1 MDSLHQRLL
10 KAFDYL
16 RDNGIL
22 HTQTQFAEA
31 IGKTQQSLNA
41 AFKDAPKRCTLG
53 LMKAIADAFPD
64 VLNRDYLLTG
74 EGDVAAPDKSLK
86 PHFEAKASAGF
97 MDGMSEGEMSPEMR
111 AMAIPLLNYDFSIDA
126 SGDSMMPRIESGD
139 MLLCH
144 RCDDRLN
151 PPVGKICVIDS
162 IDGAAVKVVAGV
174 NEESV
179 TLHSLNP
186 KYDDYTVEL
195 TSINGIAEV
204 VGLVRKF

>member
-1 MDSLHQRLL
+1 MKSLHHRLL
-10 KAFDYL
+10 KAFEYL
-16 RDNGIL
+16 KDMGVL
-22 HTQTQFAEA
+22 HTQTQFADA
-31 IGKTQQSLNA
+31 IGKTKSQMSD
-41 AFKDAPKRCTLG
+41 AFKDRPKYCTLG

-74 EGDVAAPDKSLK
+74 EGEVAAPDKSLR
-86 PHFEAKASAGF
+86 PHFEAKVSAGF
-97 MDGMSEGEMSPEMR
+97 MDGTSEGEAGVMR
-111 AMAIPLLNYDFSIDA
+111 PPIPGMPDYDFTIEA

-139 MLLCH
+139 TLLCR

>member
-22 HTQTQFAEA
+22 HTQTQFAEV

-74 EGDVAAPDKSLK
+74 EGEVAAPDKSLR
-86 PHFEAKASAGF
+86 PHFEAKVSAGF
-97 MDGMSEGEMSPEMR
+97 MDGMSEGEAGVMR
-111 AMAIPLLNYDFSIDA
+111 PPIPGMPDYDFTIEA

-139 MLLCH
+139 TLLCR

-162 IDGAAVKVVAGV
+162 IDGAVVKVVAGDD
-174 NEESV
+174 EESV

>member
-10 KAFDYL
+10 KAFEYL
-16 RDNGIL
+16 RDNGHV
-22 HTQTQFAEA
+22 HTQVQFAEVV
-31 IGKTQQSLNA
+31 GKSVSQIND
-41 AFKDAPKRCTLG
+41 AFKDRPKRCTLG
-53 LMKAIADAFPD
+53 LMKTIADAFPD

-74 EGDVAAPDKSLK
+74 EGDVAAPDKSLR

-97 MDGMSEGEMSPEMR
+97 MDGMSEGEVGVMR
-111 AMAIPLLNYDFSIDA
+111 PPIPGMLDYDFTIEA

-139 MLLCH
+139 TLLCR

-162 IDGAAVKVVAGV
+162 IDGAAVKVIAGADD
-174 NEESV
+174 ESL

-186 KYDDYTVEL
+186 AYKDYRVEHA
-195 TSINGIAEV
+195 SVNGIAEV
-204 VGLVRKF
+204 VGLIRNF